1 MVTQIIANRVYD
13 YSHAIG
19 GRDMM
24 KPYSLAIASGNVL
37 YLVNRLISGLAQ
49 TRAGA
54 GIPTHIRKIDM
65 GDEPGDEELLASF
78 GVLGEAEDQIYW
90 PAGIA
95 CDSVGN
101 VYVADEWLN
110 RVAVFDG
117 DGRFLRT
124 WGVQGSG
131 DGQLLGPS
139 GLEFDADDTLYVV
152 DARNHRVQKFTTDG
166 EFIGGWGS
174 QGDGPGQFDMPWG
187 LTIDREGSVYVADHK
202 NHRVQ
207 KFTPEG
213 EYMTEFG
220 SYGTKVGELNR
231 PTDVA
236 VDPDGDVYVCDWANS
251 RVNAYDESG
260 KPITSFTGDAEQL
273 SKWQQQFVESNEGEK
288 LARRRAVDKEI
299 GWRLA
304 LPTAVE
310 FHPDRNWLFISDYQ
324 RGRFQIYAKL
334 QDYDEPQFNL

>member
-13 YSHAIG
+13 FSHSIG

-24 KPYSLAIASGNVL
+24 KPYSLTFASGNVVF
-37 YLVNRLISGLAQ
+37 LVNRLVSGLAQ
-49 TRAGA
+49 IRAGA
-54 GIPTHIRKIDM
+54 AAATQIRKIDT
-65 GDEPGDEELLASF
+65 GTEPGQEELLASF
-78 GVLGEAEDQIYW
+78 GVIGDADDQVYW

-95 CDSVGN
+95 CDSAEN

-110 RVAVFDG
+110 RIAVFDS
-117 DGRFLRT
+117 DGNFLRT
-124 WGVQGSG
+124 WGEQGSG
-131 DGQLLGPS
+131 EGQILGPS
-139 GLEFDADDTLYVV
+139 GLRFDAGDILHVV
-152 DARNHRVQKFTTDG
+152 DGRNHRVQKFTTHG
-166 EFIGGWGS
+166 EYIGGWGS
-174 QGDGPGQFDMPWG
+174 RGSGPGQFDSPWG
-187 LTIDREGSVYVADHK
+187 LTIDHHGHVYVADHK
-202 NHRVQ
+202 NNRVQ

-213 EYMTEFG
+213 EFLMELG
-220 SYGTKVGELNR
+220 SYGSKVGELNR

-236 VDPDGDVYVCDWANS
+236 VDPDGDVYVCDWANN
-251 RVNAYDESG
+251 RVNAYDETG
-260 KPITSFTGDAEQL
+260 KPITTFIGDAAEL

-304 LPTAVE
+304 MPTAVE
-310 FHPDRNWLFISDYQ
+310 FHAENGWLIISDYQ